1 VLLGV
6 VLSLH
11 KQKLTNKKG
20 LVMKI
25 HKMFKTE
32 AAAERYI
39 AKNFTWRQYVY
50 VEKLLDFYCVVSN

>member
-1 VLLGV
+1 
-6 VLSLH
+6 
-11 KQKLTNKKG
+11 
-20 LVMKI
+20 MKI

-50 VEKLLDFYCVVSN
+50 VEKLLDFYCVVSD